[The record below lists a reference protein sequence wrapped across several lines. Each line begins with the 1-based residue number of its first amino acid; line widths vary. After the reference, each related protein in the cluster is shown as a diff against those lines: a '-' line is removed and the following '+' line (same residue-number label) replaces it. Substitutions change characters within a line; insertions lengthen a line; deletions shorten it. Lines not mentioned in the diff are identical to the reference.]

1 MAQGIITKKGREK
14 LCKAHAGDGVLPK
27 IVKMVFGNGGVESGG
42 AVIEPTGEETELR
55 GFLLEKNI
63 ESHSFPVTTTA
74 RYTAKLEKTD
84 LANQIISEQ
93 GLVDE
98 EGDLIVYKTF
108 LPKGK
113 DEDMEFIFDMDEI
126 F

>member
-14 LCKAHAGDGVLPK
+14 LCKAHAGDIVLPR
-27 IVKMVFGNGGVESGG
+27 ITKMVFGNKGIDETGN
-42 AVIEPTGEETELR
+42 VIGTTGDETQIR

-63 ESHSFPVTTTA
+63 VEHSYPVETTA
-74 RYTAKLEKTD
+74 RYKAKLEKNE
-84 LANQIISEQ
+84 LVNELISEQ

-98 EGDLIVYKTF
+98 EGDLIAYKTF

-113 DEDMEFIFDMDEI
+113 DGDMEFIFEMDEI